1 MQTKHGDAFVK
12 FNETFPPAVVDKWER
27 MVAEWDADKSKKNPY
42 EEPVAGASYIYLTR
56 NHDLP
61 NCRNNDD

>member
-1 MQTKHGDAFVK
+1 MQTKHGDASVK

-42 EEPVAGASYIYLTR
+42 EEPVAGVV
-56 NHDLP
+56 LP
-61 NCRNNDD
+61 RSRPMFFEKTGL